1 VDAAEQPS
9 NDSASLWRFSAN
21 HDAVAEH
28 LAGRSIIHMITDP
41 DWQQRLWRI
50 SPMREHHQRRGVS
63 G

>member
-1 VDAAEQPS
+1 VAI
-9 NDSASLWRFSAN
+9 LAN